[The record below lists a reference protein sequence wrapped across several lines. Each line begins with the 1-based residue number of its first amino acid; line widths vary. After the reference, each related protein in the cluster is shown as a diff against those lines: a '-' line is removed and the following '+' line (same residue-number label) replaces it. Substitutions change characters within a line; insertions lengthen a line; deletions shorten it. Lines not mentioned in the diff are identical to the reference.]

1 MAWQDL
7 KFSLDVGGADLG
19 DAQISVQL
27 GARSRFRGAPAAV
40 VAAVDAAWDPRRALA
55 VEGDGPHGLRAWAT
69 PEDKEAVAK
78 ELLAV
83 CEGLGLAQTAPS
95 QADADAEARR
105 RAKEAKRERNRR
117 IREEKERRARKKAAK
132 EAKRAAAAA
141 AAS

>member
-1 MAWQDL
+1 M
-7 KFSLDVGGADLG
+7 
-19 DAQISVQL
+19 
-27 GARSRFRGAPAAV
+27 PAAV

-105 RAKEAKRERNRR
+105 KAAKRERNRR